1 MAVIAQPPESTV
13 WVSLPCGPSLTMVA
27 APTSTV
33 VPVVPSLM
41 LVGALYHLAPWGP
54 VVKLP
59 FHSDGMFRFNRMLAC
74 KK

>member
-1 MAVIAQPPESTV
+1 MAVIEQPPESTV
-13 WVSLPCGPSLTMVA
+13 WVSLPGGPSLIMVA

-33 VPVVPSLM
+33 IPEVPSLM

-54 VVKLP
+54 VVNLP
-59 FHSDGMFRFNRMLAC
+59 SHSDGMFKFKRMLAC